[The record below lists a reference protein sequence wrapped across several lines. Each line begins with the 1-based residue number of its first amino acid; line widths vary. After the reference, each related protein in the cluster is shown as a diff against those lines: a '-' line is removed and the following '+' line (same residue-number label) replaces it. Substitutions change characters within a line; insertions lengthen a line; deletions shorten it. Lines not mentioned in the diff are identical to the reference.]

1 MPSPGRG
8 PHVPLPRVRRG
19 QHGHSRH
26 LSLGTRRSALGLV
39 RTLIAA
45 DLPSWPCE
53 FDSGIPHYT
62 DPLPRTGSGGSA
74 LGCPRPRCRLPLMD
88 LSTRWHLE

>member
-62 DPLPRTGSGGSA
+62 DRDCAANGVFGPTRRTVV
-74 LGCPRPRCRLPLMD
+74 
-88 LSTRWHLE
+88 RWDGHCE